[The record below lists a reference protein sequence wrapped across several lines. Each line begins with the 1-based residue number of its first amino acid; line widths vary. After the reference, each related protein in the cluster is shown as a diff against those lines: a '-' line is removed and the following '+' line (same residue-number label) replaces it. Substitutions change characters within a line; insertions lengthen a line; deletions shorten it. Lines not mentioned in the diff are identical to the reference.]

1 MKKVYIII
9 LNWHGWQ
16 DTIECLESVF
26 RLDYPEFRTVVCD
39 NDSQD
44 GSLEKIKAWAEGK
57 IPANVATDNPLRH
70 LTFPPVA
77 KPITYEEYDR
87 HQAETGSG
95 DSSASMVLIRTGANL
110 GFAGGNN
117 AGIRYALA
125 RGDFDYVW
133 LLNNDTVVKPDAL
146 AQMVRRMA
154 EKPNAGMC
162 GALIPFYNKPEIIW
176 AAGGGTLNKWLIKS
190 ASIDYGQP
198 VSKVSPQE
206 EIEPRMDY
214 LAGASMLVSA
224 DFIRSVGLMSEEYFL
239 YYEEPDWYMRGKR
252 RFSLAYA
259 DKAIVYHKVGI
270 STNKWD
276 AGHSKTTAKFHLI
289 SQLRFT
295 AKFYPLSLPVVLF
308 RIVKYY
314 LKLMFFRRRSCDI
327 INGK

>member
-110 GFAGGNN
+110 GFAGGSNV
-117 AGIRYALA
+117 GMRYALA
-125 RGDFDYVW
+125 RGDFAYIW
-133 LLNNDTVVKPDAL
+133 LLNNDTIIKPDVL
-146 AQMVRRMA
+146 SQMVQRMK
-154 EKPNAGMC
+154 EKPKAGIC
-162 GALIPFYNKPEIIW
+162 GALILFYNRTDIIW
-176 AAGGGTLNKWLIKS
+176 AAGGGTINKWLAKTANIN
-190 ASIDYGQP
+190 YENP
-198 VSKVSPQE
+198 LTEVSPCDD
-206 EIEPRMDY
+206 IEARMDY
-214 LAGASMLVSA
+214 VAGASMLVSA
-224 DFIRSVGLMSEEYFL
+224 DFIRSVGLMSEEYFI
-239 YYEEPDWYMRGKR
+239 YFEEPDWYMRGR
-252 RFSLAYA
+252 HIFSLAYA
-259 DKAIVYHKVGI
+259 HKAIVYHKAGASV
-270 STNKWD
+270 SKWD
-276 AGHSKTTAKFHLI
+276 TDGSKATKIYFRNLWRFQAKF
-289 SQLRFT
+289 F
-295 AKFYPLSLPVVLF
+295 PLSLPLVLVY
-308 RIVKYY
+308 ITMYH
-314 LKLMFFRRRSCDI
+314 LKLIYLRFI
-327 INGK
+327 HTLQE

>member
-9 LNWHGWQ
+9 LNWNGWQ

-26 RLDYPEFRTVVCD
+26 RLDYPEFRVIVCD
-39 NDSQD
+39 NNSQD
-44 GSLEKIKAWAEGK
+44 GSLENIKAWAEGRK
-57 IPANVATDNPLRH
+57 EADVTADNPLRR

-77 KPITYEEYDR
+77 KPITYVEYDR
-87 HQAETGSG
+87 SQAEAGSCDG
-95 DSSASMVLIRTGANL
+95 SASMILIKTGANL

-117 AGIRYALA
+117 IGMRYALA
-125 RGDFDYVW
+125 RGDFAYVW
-133 LLNNDTVVKPDAL
+133 LLNNDTIVKPDAL
-146 AQMVRRMA
+146 AQMVQRME
-154 EKPNAGMC
+154 EKPDAGMC

-176 AAGGGTLNKWLIKS
+176 AAGGGIINKWLIKS
-190 ASIDYGQP
+190 ASIDYGKHI
-198 VSKVSPQE
+198 SKVSARE

-224 DFIRSVGLMSEEYFL
+224 DFLRSVGLMDENYFL
-239 YYEEPDWYMRGKR
+239 YFEEPDWYMRGKH

-270 STNKWD
+270 S
-276 AGHSKTTAKFHLI
+276 ASKLDVNRKGILQYAPSGKFYLT

-295 AKFYPLSLPVVLF
+295 AKFYPLSLPLVLF

-314 LKLMFFRRRSCDI
+314 LKLIFFHH
-327 INGK
+327 